1 MSETG
6 RSSARTPQTIVVSP
20 VRRREEPLACVRE
33 EVFREMG
40 RVSVGRR
47 EEGRRGG
54 ACVRWA
60 WRRAEGEMSGMAEAG
75 MVVRLFVGGESE
87 GIL

>member
-1 MSETG
+1 M
-6 RSSARTPQTIVVSP
+6 
-20 VRRREEPLACVRE
+20 ACVRE

-54 ACVRWA
+54 VCVRWA
-60 WRRAEGEMSGMAEAG
+60 CRRAAGEMSGMAEAG
-75 MVVRLFVGGESE
+75 MVVRLFVGGERE
-87 GIL
+87 GMLRFVLVD